1 MLPAATMITPSLDSP
16 APTMQCGYCFDAFDS
31 TLTCHSLTG
40 LYVVRLGLGGYD
52 SGHLPDRTSTLN
64 VMFSALLICYF

>member
-1 MLPAATMITPSLDSP
+1 MRSILLLPV
-16 APTMQCGYCFDAFDS
+16 Y
-31 TLTCHSLTG
+31 LTG

-64 VMFSALLICYF
+64 DMFSALLICYF